1 MNLKVIKYTNVPGTF
16 EALWLDDEGKQI
28 ACVAYSG
35 DQADLFRTD
44 VVKFGGDVDESL
56 IAEITAEWVPPEL
69 PQPVEVTPVDPVE
82 KLKQFLTANPDVAA
96 VLMLGT

>member
-35 DQADLFRTD
+35 DQVDLFRAD
-44 VVKFGGDVDESL
+44 VAKFGGDVDESL

-82 KLKQFLTANPDVAA
+82 KLRQFLAANPDVDA
-96 VLMLGT
+96 VLGIAK

>member
-16 EALWLDDEGKQI
+16 EALWLDDEGKQV

-35 DQADLFRTD
+35 DQVDIFRSD
-44 VVKFGGDVDESL
+44 VAKFGGDVDESL
-56 IAEITAEWVPPEL
+56 IAEIAAEWVPPEL
-69 PQPVEVTPVDPVE
+69 PQPVEVMPVDPVE
-82 KLKQFLTANPDVAA
+82 KLKQFLVANPDVAE

>member
-35 DQADLFRTD
+35 DQVDLFRAD
-44 VVKFGGDVDESL
+44 VAKFGGDVDESL
-56 IAEITAEWVPPEL
+56 IAEIAAEWVPPEL

-82 KLKQFLTANPDVAA
+82 KLRRFLTANPDVAA
-96 VLMLGT
+96 VLGIAK

>member
-1 MNLKVIKYTNVPGTF
+1 MTLTITKYTNVAGTF

-35 DQADLFRTD
+35 DQADLFRAD
-44 VVKFGGDVDESL
+44 VAKFGGDVDESL
-56 IAEITAEWVPPEL
+56 IAEIAAEWVPPEL

-82 KLKQFLTANPDVAA
+82 KLRRFLTANPDVAA
-96 VLMLGT
+96 VLGIAK

>member
-35 DQADLFRTD
+35 DQVDLFRAD
-44 VVKFGGDVDESL
+44 VAKFGGDVDESL
-56 IAEITAEWVPPEL
+56 IAEIAAEWVPPEL

-82 KLKQFLTANPDVAA
+82 KLRQFLAANPDVDA
-96 VLMLGT
+96 VLGIAK

>member
-16 EALWLDDEGKQI
+16 EALWLDDEGKQV

-35 DQADLFRTD
+35 DQVDLFRAD
-44 VVKFGGDVDESL
+44 VAKFGGDVDESL
-56 IAEITAEWVPPEL
+56 IAEIAAEWVPPEL

-82 KLKQFLTANPDVAA
+82 KLRQFLAANPDVDA
-96 VLMLGT
+96 VLGIAK

>member
-1 MNLKVIKYTNVPGTF
+1 MTLTITKYTNVPGTF

-35 DQADLFRTD
+35 DQVDLFRAD
-44 VVKFGGDVDESL
+44 VAKFGGDVDESL

-69 PQPVEVTPVDPVE
+69 PPSVEVTPVDPVE
-82 KLKQFLTANPDVAA
+82 KLRRFLTANPDVAA
-96 VLMLGT
+96 VLGIAK